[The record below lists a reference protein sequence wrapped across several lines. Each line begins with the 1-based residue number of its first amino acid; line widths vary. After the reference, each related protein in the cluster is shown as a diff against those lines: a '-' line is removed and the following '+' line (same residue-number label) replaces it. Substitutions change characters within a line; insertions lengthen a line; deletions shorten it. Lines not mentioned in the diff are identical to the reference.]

1 MSTYLVNSFVPCEST
16 TFPIYSAVK
25 DAVLPLSAPVKA
37 ADGETSILEIPIRI
51 GQDLIVG
58 FGAVNK
64 LKDVWGED
72 ADEWKPERWLSP
84 LPQAVQDAR
93 IPGVYSNTLT
103 FSGGARACM

>member
-37 ADGETSILEIPIRI
+37 ADGETSILEIPIRK

-72 ADEWKPERWLSP
+72 AYEWKPDRWLQPFPTSVTN
-84 LPQAVQDAR
+84 AHIA
-93 IPGVYSNTLT
+93 GVYSSL
-103 FSGGARACM
+103 